1 MTHKTNMTNRKSL
14 ITHSVISYYIS
25 LITYSVQT
33 AGQQAANT
41 GRHGCAGCQQCG
53 APNLC
58 CLLKPGATLPQMRG
72 CRAVHYCSPTC
83 QMNHW
88 TWHRDHCKPNKR
100 AKYEEEDA
108 QRQLPLSRDA
118 SGNGEP
124 SVASADGHYPVRAV
138 VLPPCTATG
147 TDPIATVIPKR

>member
-1 MTHKTNMTNRKSL
+1 MD
-14 ITHSVISYYIS
+14 
-25 LITYSVQT
+25 
-33 AGQQAANT
+33 AQAANNAVLRT
-41 GRHGCAGCQQCG
+41 CAACRSQGPRYRKCG
-53 APNLC
+53 
-58 CLLKPGATLPQMRG
+58 G

-100 AKYEEEDA
+100 VKYEGEDA

-138 VLPPCTATG
+138 VLPPALLLAQTLS
-147 TDPIATVIPKR
+147 RQ

>member
-1 MTHKTNMTNRKSL
+1 M
-14 ITHSVISYYIS
+14 
-25 LITYSVQT
+25 YSKLRTPV
-33 AGQQAANT
+33 AMDVQAANNAVLRT
-41 GRHGCAGCQQCG
+41 CAACRSQGPRYRTCG
-53 APNLC
+53 
-58 CLLKPGATLPQMRG
+58 G

-100 AKYEEEDA
+100 VKYEGEDA

-138 VLPPCTATG
+138 VLLLRLRLRRG
-147 TDPIATVIPKR
+147 TTPRSGDPRQANYGPTTTP

>member
-1 MTHKTNMTNRKSL
+1 MD
-14 ITHSVISYYIS
+14 
-25 LITYSVQT
+25 
-33 AGQQAANT
+33 AQAANNAVLRT
-41 GRHGCAGCQQCG
+41 CAACRSQGPRYRKCG
-53 APNLC
+53 
-58 CLLKPGATLPQMRG
+58 G

-100 AKYEEEDA
+100 VKYEGEDA

-118 SGNGEP
+118 SGHGEP

-138 VLPPCTATG
+138 VYPLHCYWHRPYRDSDSKAVTPCELRCCLNTPAG
-147 TDPIATVIPKR
+147 PLSLR